1 MVGLRVQRGQV
12 WVASFKPSRGREV
25 GKARPC
31 VILQADWLTLE
42 SSGTLI
48 VLPLTSQLWAGADA
62 LRIELPPRGRL
73 RKPSW
78 VMVDK
83 IQTLDAGRLGDGPL
97 AQLDEAEMAL
107 IEQKLQAV
115 LGLI

>member
-1 MVGLRVQRGQV
+1 VGLSVQRGQV
-12 WVASFKPSRGREV
+12 WVASFKPFRGREV

-31 VILQADWLTLE
+31 AILQADWLTLE
-42 SSGTLI
+42 SPGTVI
-48 VLPLTSQLWAGADA
+48 VLPLTSQLWAGAEA
-62 LRIELPPRGRL
+62 LRVEVPPRGRL

-83 IQTLDAGRLGDGPL
+83 IQALDAGRFSDGPL
-97 AQLDEAEMAL
+97 ARLDDAEMAL

-115 LGLI
+115 LGMV

>member
-1 MVGLRVQRGQV
+1 MRRAEI
-12 WVASFKPSRGREV
+12 WVASFKPFRGHEV

-31 VILQADWLTLE
+31 VVLQADWLTLE
-42 SSGTLI
+42 SPGTVI

-62 LRIELPPRGRL
+62 LRVEIPPRGRL

-78 VMVDK
+78 VMIDK
-83 IQTLDAGRLGDGPL
+83 LQALDTGRFSEGPL
-97 AQLDEAEMAL
+97 ARLEAPEMAL

-115 LGLI
+115 LGLA